1 MLPINRNPA
10 EREIRAFRRLCFPL
24 FVAVLGG
31 LTWWRGGSML
41 AVGLVWGVGG
51 ALVALALASREAARI
66 IFVGLM
72 TVTYPIG
79 LLVSTLALGFMFY
92 VVFTP
97 LGFFM
102 RLAGRDPLRLKAR
115 RDATHWMPH
124 EQDDTPERAFRQY

>member
-1 MLPINRNPA
+1 M
-10 EREIRAFRRLCFPL
+10 
-24 FVAVLGG
+24 
-31 LTWWRGGSML
+31 
-41 AVGLVWGVGG
+41 
-51 ALVALALASREAARI
+51 ALALASREAARI

-79 LLVSTLALGFMFY
+79 LVVSTLALGFMFY

-115 RDATHWMPH
+115 RDATALDAARTGRHTRTRVQAVLGTLRVGP
-124 EQDDTPERAFRQY
+124 